1 MFGSRR
7 KRIRADHADSLIGP
21 NTEIQGDIRFTG
33 DLVILGTVLGNVM
46 SEVDTGCVVS
56 LSESG
61 RVEGEI
67 RVPNVVIN
75 GTVIGNVFASE
86 HLQLAGKARITGDVH
101 YHLIE
106 MEMGAEVNG
115 SLIHAGE
122 AHATPLQLTHNAS
135 DQQADG
141 AVDKP
146 APDAVDAKPV
156 SQSGHS

>member
-21 NTEIQGDIRFTG
+21 NTEIHGDVRFTG
-33 DLVILGTVLGNVM
+33 DLVILGTVFGNVV

-67 RVPNVVIN
+67 RVPNVVVN
-75 GTVIGNVFASE
+75 GAVTGDVHASE
-86 HLQLAGKARITGDVH
+86 HLQLARNARINGNVY

-115 SLIHAGE
+115 SLVHAVE
-122 AHATPLQLTHNAS
+122 PDRPPLQLTHV
-135 DQQADG
+135 ADADDAEAG
-141 AVDKP
+141 AAVDSDVP
-146 APDAVDAKPV
+146 ATAANT
-156 SQSGHS
+156 ST

>member
-1 MFGSRR
+1 MFRSRR

-21 NTEIQGDIRFTG
+21 NTEIHGDVHFTG
-33 DLVILGTVLGNVM
+33 DLVILGTVFGSVV
-46 SEVDTGCVVS
+46 SQVDSACVVS

-75 GTVIGNVFASE
+75 GAVTGDVYSSE
-86 HLQLAGKARITGDVH
+86 HLQLAANARITGDVY

-115 SLIHAGE
+115 SLIHAG
-122 AHATPLQLTHNAS
+122 AKPAAPLQLTHNAAEVAG
-135 DQQADG
+135 DAQTDG
-141 AVDKP
+141 SEGQVEDEA
-146 APDAVDAKPV
+146 DAKPT
-156 SQSGHS
+156 S

>member
-1 MFGSRR
+1 MFRSRR

-21 NTEIQGDIRFTG
+21 NTEIHGDVRFTG
-33 DLVILGTVLGNVM
+33 DLVILGTVLGNVV
-46 SEVDTGCVVS
+46 SEVDSGCVVS

-75 GTVIGNVFASE
+75 GVVSGEVFSSE
-86 HLQLAGKARITGDVH
+86 HLQLASKARITGDVH
-101 YHLIE
+101 YHLVE

-122 AHATPLQLTHNAS
+122 RSAATLQLTHNTT
-135 DQQADG
+135 
-141 AVDKP
+141 
-146 APDAVDAKPV
+146 DAEPEKA
-156 SQSGHS
+156 SQSTENPATTGPTEAESKS

>member
-1 MFGSRR
+1 MFRSRR

-21 NTEIQGDIRFTG
+21 NTEIHGDVRFTG
-33 DLVILGTVLGNVM
+33 DLVILGTVFGSVV
-46 SEVDTGCVVS
+46 SEVDNGCVVS

-75 GTVIGNVFASE
+75 GVVSGNVYSSE
-86 HLQLAGKARITGDVH
+86 HLQLASKARITGDVH
-101 YHLIE
+101 YHLVE

-122 AHATPLQLTHNAS
+122 KSAVPLQLTHTTTGTPPDRAS
-135 DQQADG
+135 EEPETPESA
-141 AVDKP
+141 P
-146 APDAVDAKPV
+146 AEPK
-156 SQSGHS
+156 S